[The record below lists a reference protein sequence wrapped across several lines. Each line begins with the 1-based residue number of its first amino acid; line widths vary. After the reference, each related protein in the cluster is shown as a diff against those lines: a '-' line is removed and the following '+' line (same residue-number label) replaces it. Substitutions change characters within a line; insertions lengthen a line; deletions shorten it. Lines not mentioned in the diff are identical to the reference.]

1 MVQLRPPD
9 SGGGGYEGLPGE
21 VPVEHDLGEEEPG
34 LVGGLEDIEVGGIW
48 EEDIRIRYQY
58 YVVFRQSEI

>member
-21 VPVEHDLGEEEPG
+21 VPVEHDLGEEKPG
-34 LVGGLEDIEVGGIW
+34 LVGGLEDIEVGGI
-48 EEDIRIRYQY
+48 
-58 YVVFRQSEI
+58 